1 MRGATIPSRSAGGER
16 DDTREN
22 RLPYARD
29 LSRVSLEAVL
39 FLCDRIARCHGLP
52 NQSHSRAMATLEPT
66 TSRAGDFS
74 EKEFYLAEFRGRS
87 VALVL
92 ADDAAAHSERV
103 RSVVADFK
111 RNGTRCLL
119 IASERAALEPI
130 CGPALVDAAD
140 PRWVGALW
148 HALRSS
154 ACAGLVA
161 LEGDLSA
168 CARDA
173 ALRLRL
179 AKLVW
184 IDHAGGL
191 KREGGD
197 RLSYVDQA
205 ALSQLLGE
213 SGERQGLLREIET
226 MVQGG
231 LPSAAICTPDGLDDE
246 LFTYAGSG
254 TFFTRDRYIEVRR
267 LGLDDFDAG
276 HDLVRRGVDE
286 GYLVA
291 RDDQELEEVLTNA
304 FGVFVEGRYLAGI
317 GALIPHVGSGA
328 GELGSLYTLTRFAGG
343 GVGGHLVNYALE
355 IAAERGFTYVYAC
368 TTQAHV
374 VRFFQS
380 YGFDEV
386 EPESIPAEKWANYP
400 AERRGEVTCLRRDL
414 T

>member
-1 MRGATIPSRSAGGER
+1 
-16 DDTREN
+16 
-22 RLPYARD
+22 
-29 LSRVSLEAVL
+29 
-39 FLCDRIARCHGLP
+39 
-52 NQSHSRAMATLEPT
+52 MANSQLTK
-66 TSRAGDFS
+66 TSRGDDFS

-92 ADDAAAHSERV
+92 ADDAAARSERV
-103 RSVVADFK
+103 RSVVADFES
-111 RNGTRCLL
+111 NGTRCLL
-119 IASERAALEPI
+119 IAAERAALDPI
-130 CGPALVDAAD
+130 CGQAIVDAAD

-154 ACAGLVA
+154 TYAGLVA
-161 LEGDLSA
+161 SSGDLPG

-173 ALRLRL
+173 ALHLRL

-184 IDHAGGL
+184 IDSVGGL
-191 KREGGD
+191 KRAGGD

-205 ALSQLLGE
+205 ALSDLRDE
-213 SGERQGLLREIET
+213 SGERRGLLREIDN

-231 LPSAAICTPDGLDDE
+231 LPSAAICTPDGLEDE

-267 LGLDDFDAG
+267 LGLDDFDTA
-276 HDLVRRGVDE
+276 HDLVRRGVAE

-291 RDDQELEEVLTNA
+291 RDEQELEEVLTNA

-317 GALIPHVGSGA
+317 GALIPHVSAGA
-328 GELGSLYTLTRFAGG
+328 GELGSLYTLTRFVGG

-374 VRFFQS
+374 VRFFES
-380 YGFDEV
+380 YGFEV
-386 EPESIPAEKWANYP
+386 VAPESIPSEKWANYP
-400 AERRGEVTCLRRDL
+400 PERRTDVTCLRRDL
-414 T
+414 A